1 LREDDGME
9 PLYFASAAEFGTWL
23 AEHHATETEVYV
35 GYWKKATGRPTLT
48 WPEAVDEA
56 LRFGWIDG
64 VRRPVD
70 GERHAQRFT
79 PRRAR
84 STWSLVN
91 VRKAEALIAAGRM
104 EPAGLAAFEARRAD
118 NTGIYSFE
126 RAEAAALEPSEEAQF
141 RANIAA
147 WEWFEK
153 VAPSYRKAVLHWIVS
168 AKQPQT
174 RARRLATLIE
184 DSAAGLRIKQ
194 MRR

>member
-1 LREDDGME
+1 MD
-9 PLYFASAAEFGTWL
+9 PLYFPSAAEFGDWL
-23 AEHHATETEVYV
+23 SEHHATETEVYV

-48 WPEAVDEA
+48 WPQAVDEA

-64 VRRPVD
+64 VLVPVD

-79 PRRAR
+79 PRKAR

-126 RAEAAALEPSEEAQF
+126 RAEPAALEPAEESQF
-141 RANIAA
+141 RANAAA

-153 VAPSYRKAVLHWIVS
+153 VAPSYRKAALHWVVT
-168 AKQPQT
+168 AKRPET
-174 RARRLATLIE
+174 RARRLATLID

-194 MRR
+194 LRR

>member
-1 LREDDGME
+1 MK
-9 PLYFASAAEFGTWL
+9 PLYFASAAEFGAWL
-23 AEHHATETEVYV
+23 AEHHDTETEVYV

-48 WPEAVDEA
+48 WSEAVDEA

-64 VRRPVD
+64 VRGGKVD
-70 GERHAQRFT
+70 DERHVQRFT
-79 PRRAR
+79 PRKAR

-104 EPAGLAAFEARRAD
+104 EPAGLAAFQMRRAD

-126 RAEAAALEPSEEAQF
+126 RAEPAALEPAEEAQF
-141 RANIAA
+141 RANAAA

-153 VAPSYRKAVLHWIVS
+153 VAPSYRKAVLHWVVS

-184 DSAAGLRIKQ
+184 DSAAGLRIKP

>member
-1 LREDDGME
+1 MAGMD
-9 PLYFASAAEFGTWL
+9 PLYFASAAEFGAWL
-23 AEHHATETEVYV
+23 TEHHATETAVYV

-64 VRRPVD
+64 VRLAVD
-70 GERHAQRFT
+70 DERHAQRFT
-79 PRRAR
+79 PRMAR

-91 VRKAEALIAAGRM
+91 VRKAEALITAGRM
-104 EPAGLAAFEARRAD
+104 EPAGLAAFEARRSD

-126 RAEAAALEPSEEAQF
+126 RAEPAALETDEEAQF
-141 RANIAA
+141 RANAAA

-153 VAPSYRKAVLHWIVS
+153 VAPSYRKAALHWVVS

-174 RARRLATLIE
+174 RIRRLATLIE
-184 DSAAGLRIKQ
+184 DSAAGLRIKP

>member
-1 LREDDGME
+1 MVGME
-9 PLYFASAAEFGTWL
+9 PLYFASAAEFGAWL
-23 AEHHATETEVYV
+23 AEQHATETEVHV

-64 VRRPVD
+64 VRLPVD
-70 GERHAQRFT
+70 DERHAQRFT
-79 PRRAR
+79 PRKPR

-118 NTGIYSFE
+118 NTGVYSFE
-126 RAEAAALEPSEEAQF
+126 RTEPAALEPAEQAQF
-141 RANIAA
+141 RANATA

-153 VAPSYRKAVLHWIVS
+153 VAPSYRKAALHWVVS

-174 RARRLATLIE
+174 RARRLAALIE
-184 DSAAGLRIKQ
+184 DSAAGRRIGP
-194 MRR
+194 MRH